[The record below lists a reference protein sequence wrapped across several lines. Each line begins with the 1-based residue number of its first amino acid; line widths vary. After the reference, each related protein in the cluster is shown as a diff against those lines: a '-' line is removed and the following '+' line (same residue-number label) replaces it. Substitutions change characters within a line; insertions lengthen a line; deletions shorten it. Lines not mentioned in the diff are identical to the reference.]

1 MIVYCTT
8 NKINGKK
15 YIGSDSKNNPKYYG
29 SGVNIKKA
37 IKKYGKINFTK
48 QILCRVDSINLMKEL
63 EEYWIEYF
71 DAYNNPLFYNA
82 TKYACGITKFP
93 EDKKINISNANK
105 GNKYNLGRK
114 PTESQ
119 KQKTSEANKGK
130 KHTEEYKLE
139 KKQRA
144 LDNKYALGYKF
155 TQEQKDKI
163 SKAKINHKCYKEV
176 DRNKKISEKLNT
188 PVLQYTKQ
196 GEFIKE
202 YPSVKSACEE
212 LKITSISRSLKDW
225 NNNSRGFKFKYK

>member
-29 SGVNIKKA
+29 SGVHVKKA

-48 QILCRVDSINLMKEL
+48 QILCEVNDIDLMREL

-71 DAYNNPLFYNA
+71 NAYHNPLFYNA
-82 TKYACGITKFP
+82 TKYACGITKAT
-93 EDKKINISNANK
+93 EYQKQKTSEANK
-105 GNKYNLGRK
+105 GHKYNLGRK
-114 PTESQ
+114 FTESQ
-119 KQKTSEANKGK
+119 KQKISEANKGK

-144 LDNKYALGYKF
+144 LGNKYALGYKF

-163 SKAKINHKCYKEV
+163 SNSKTGHKCYKEV

-212 LKITSISRSLKDW
+212 LKITSISRSLKNW